1 MFSNP
6 AKEFIKTIRSRRSCL
21 LISLPIHH
29 HPLHARIVLSRDQLT
44 RILLIL
50 RRTVVAM
57 ENFTT
62 KEKEEKEKT
71 WRTWNLFFFFLTL
84 NPGNI
89 FRHGLSRILILGNPR
104 ANEDSTGR

>member
-44 RILLIL
+44 RILLIV

-71 WRTWNLFFFFLTL
+71 WRTWNLFFFLTL

>member
-44 RILLIL
+44 RILLIV

-71 WRTWNLFFFFLTL
+71 
-84 NPGNI
+84 
-89 FRHGLSRILILGNPR
+89 
-104 ANEDSTGR
+104 

>member
-29 HPLHARIVLSRDQLT
+29 HPLHARIVLSRDQLI

-50 RRTVVAM
+50 RRTVVANWWKISRRRRKKRKRKRG
-57 ENFTT
+57 ERGT
-62 KEKEEKEKT
+62 
-71 WRTWNLFFFFLTL
+71 FFFF
-84 NPGNI
+84 
-89 FRHGLSRILILGNPR
+89 F
-104 ANEDSTGR
+104 

>member
-71 WRTWNLFFFFLTL
+71 WRTWNLFFFFF
-84 NPGNI
+84 NVK
-89 FRHGLSRILILGNPR
+89 SRQHF
-104 ANEDSTGR
+104 

>member
-71 WRTWNLFFFFLTL
+71 
-84 NPGNI
+84 
-89 FRHGLSRILILGNPR
+89 
-104 ANEDSTGR
+104 